1 MDTRRDTR
9 RQWRKRTRRKNIE
22 RWWRRSKGTLAVTLL
37 ITTGIVLITLI
48 PTNGHDRDD
57 TPIQVPEERY
67 YMSDDYYYTNYEDYE
82 EAMRQRDE
90 YYRQQAEESAREVE
104 EMERARAAAEEAAQ
118 REAETQLKFS
128 RAYYSYPEP
137 FNAPPTIWY
146 EEDLEGFQYYQI
158 PEEFEREG
166 GYFPDITQEYLWT
179 ICQEK
184 NIDWVTMVALYEGES
199 GYHFDIIGKAGDSG
213 YGQIV
218 PSSNEEL
225 LEKLGITDILNPYQN
240 ILVSCTLM
248 EWLLSEYEGNYAKA
262 LTAYNAGT
270 GGAYKYYFS
279 AGQDA
284 SPYAKRI
291 LKRAER
297 IREEMNDATED
308 R

>member
-1 MDTRRDTR
+1 
-9 RQWRKRTRRKNIE
+9 
-22 RWWRRSKGTLAVTLL
+22 
-37 ITTGIVLITLI
+37 
-48 PTNGHDRDD
+48 
-57 TPIQVPEERY
+57 
-67 YMSDDYYYTNYEDYE
+67 MSDDYYYTNYEDYE

-90 YYRQQAEESAREVE
+90 YYRQQVEESAREVE

-184 NIDWVTMVALYEGES
+184 NLDWVTMVALYEGES

-218 PSSNEEL
+218 PSSNKEL
-225 LEKLGITDILNPYQN
+225 LERLEITDILNPYQN

-248 EWLLSEYEGNYAKA
+248 EWLLEEYEGNYAKA